1 MAKNTLGKI
10 YLSILVLLDV
20 ANFFVT
26 LQVLN
31 ISSNQLKLLPDSIG
45 QLEKL
50 CVLNIASNQLKA
62 LPDSIGNLKRLQCLN
77 VHDNK
82 HLKVLPASLAR
93 AASLREITLDSMR
106 FIYPPEEIAVQGA
119 FVIKQFLSQ
128 GEP

>member
-1 MAKNTLGKI
+1 ML
-10 YLSILVLLDV
+10 
-20 ANFFVT
+20 NFFMT

-31 ISSNQLKLLPDSIG
+31 ISSNHLKLLPDSIG

-50 CVLNIASNQLKA
+50 CVFNISSNQLKA
-62 LPDSIGNLKRLQCLN
+62 LPDSVGNMKCLQHLD

-93 AASLREITLDSMR
+93 ATGLREITLDPVR
-106 FIYPPEEIAVQGA
+106 FIYPPEEIAVQGTL
-119 FVIKQFLSQ
+119 VIRQFLSQ